1 MQRIGGFIYSISN
14 EFRLHSEIFTS
25 ECNFTCRINGV
36 KLCTRIL
43 KNGTDRFCNLI
54 HRCGNGINS
63 FHRHTACKNSVIKV
77 RQHTAEEPYQC
88 GFSAPAFSAEQ
99 DAFACFNREVDIF
112 EAWRIRLFIR
122 KRNILNMD
130 HSLTPSI
137 LTMHIPAKIPVT
149 RIKSATSCRLKPIS
163 VIQVCVP
170 GLSSPLHNAA
180 AASSSLMFKIEIKR
194 GINIY
199 VIVSDGLNK
208 RLRALHSIPRI
219 RIAD

>member
-1 MQRIGGFIYSISN
+1 MLALITGASSGLGI
-14 EFRLHSEIFTS
+14 EFARLLA
-25 ECNFTCRINGV
+25 INGYDLIISARR
-36 KLCTRIL
+36 KDRLESL
-43 KNGTDRFCNLI
+43 KKVLEKKYK
-54 HRCGNGINS
+54 INVEVVPADLS
-63 FHRHTACKNSVIKV
+63 KV
-77 RQHTAEEPYQC
+77 SEVERLAE
-88 GFSAPAFSAEQ
+88 S
-99 DAFACFNREVDIF
+99 CFNREVDIF
-112 EAWRIRLFIR
+112 EAWRVRLFIR

-208 RLRALHSIPRI
+208 RLRALHSMPRI